1 MTTRRHFLK
10 YASFAG
16 ASGLLRSRL
25 WAQTPSAA
33 ATLSYDTGVLAAMP
47 ADFTGLSY
55 EIVQLYDPK
64 FFSAVNVQLV
74 RAFRELTP
82 SGVLRLGGNLSDVSR
97 WKSEA
102 GDFSTPKQAAAIEKG
117 KQYWEWK
124 LTDAAVRADRGGAI
138 TPDGI
143 RNLRTFLDATNW
155 RLLYGLNFG
164 SGSPERAADEAACVW
179 RRIGDRLIAFQI
191 GNESDFFAGNPLF
204 RERPFGFEQYAAGY
218 RQFTDAIRQRVPQA
232 RFAGPDVANNMAWVQ
247 QFAEMQAWEPASR
260 KAVLLSGHYYAMGP
274 AKDPAMNAE
283 RLLRPNPKLDKQS
296 LEVSRAGA
304 ASQGLGYRMTE
315 GNSCFGGGK
324 PGVSDAF
331 CSALWGADY
340 MLHMGAAGYMGVNLH
355 GGGDGYYTP
364 IESMDAVTATP
375 RPLYYGMQFAQLFA
389 GLRFVSSQLR
399 SDDDLTAY
407 MARGKG
413 FIQTALI
420 NKNESTVTVKGL
432 LGQKSNAAWSLT
444 APALTSQTGV
454 SLRRIESGHRAVIAV
469 PSYSALVCRWDE

>member
-1 MTTRRHFLK
+1 
-10 YASFAG
+10 
-16 ASGLLRSRL
+16 
-25 WAQTPSAA
+25 
-33 ATLSYDTGVLAAMP
+33 
-47 ADFTGLSY
+47 
-55 EIVQLYDPK
+55 
-64 FFSAVNVQLV
+64 
-74 RAFRELTP
+74 
-82 SGVLRLGGNLSDVSR
+82 
-97 WKSEA
+97 
-102 GDFSTPKQAAAIEKG
+102 
-117 KQYWEWK
+117 
-124 LTDAAVRADRGGAI
+124 
-138 TPDGI
+138 
-143 RNLRTFLDATNW
+143 
-155 RLLYGLNFG
+155 
-164 SGSPERAADEAACVW
+164 
-179 RRIGDRLIAFQI
+179 
-191 GNESDFFAGNPLF
+191 
-204 RERPFGFEQYAAGY
+204 
-218 RQFTDAIRQRVPQA
+218 
-232 RFAGPDVANNMAWVQ
+232 
-247 QFAEMQAWEPASR
+247 
-260 KAVLLSGHYYAMGP
+260 
-274 AKDPAMNAE
+274 
-283 RLLRPNPKLDKQS
+283 
-296 LEVSRAGA
+296 
-304 ASQGLGYRMTE
+304 
-315 GNSCFGGGK
+315 
-324 PGVSDAF
+324 VSDAF